1 VGALAGLVHWQP
13 QSYRWSDISG
23 TMLHLDVRG
32 ALGLGLLEIVFV
44 FLFVDLFDNIG
55 TLMAV
60 SKKAGLLEAGN
71 RIPRVN
77 RILLTDATATIA
89 GSLLGTTTVVS
100 YVESAS
106 GVAAGGRT
114 GVTSIVTG
122 ILFIAALFVA
132 PLIGAVPS
140 AATAPALVIVG
151 GLMISAIAE
160 IPWDDVCTAF
170 PAFLTLITIPLT
182 FSIANGLACGI
193 ISYVLIHLARGRARQ
208 VPWAAYLLAALLIM
222 RFVYIGSKT

>member
-1 VGALAGLVHWQP
+1 
-13 QSYRWSDISG
+13 
-23 TMLHLDVRG
+23 M
-32 ALGLGLLEIVFV
+32 
-44 FLFVDLFDNIG
+44 
-55 TLMAV
+55 
-60 SKKAGLLEAGN
+60 
-71 RIPRVN
+71 N

-122 ILFIAALFVA
+122 VLFIAALFAA

-140 AATAPALVIVG
+140 AATSPALVIVG
-151 GLMISAIAE
+151 GLMISAVGE
-160 IPWDDVCTAF
+160 IPWDDVCTAV
-170 PAFLTLITIPLT
+170 PAFLTLVMIPLT

-208 VPWAAYLLAALLIM
+208 VPWAAYVLAALLII

>member
-1 VGALAGLVHWQP
+1 LN
-13 QSYRWSDISG
+13 
-23 TMLHLDVRG
+23 VR
-32 ALGLGLLEIVFV
+32 AAMGLGLLEIVFV
-44 FLFVDLFDNIG
+44 FLFVDLFDNVG

-60 SKKAGLLEAGN
+60 GKKAGLLEANN

-77 RILLTDATATIA
+77 RILLTDATATIC

-122 ILFIAALFVA
+122 VLFIAALFIA

-140 AATAPALVIVG
+140 AATAPALVVVG
-151 GLMISAIAE
+151 GMMISAVAE
-160 IPWDDVCTAF
+160 IPWEDACIAL

-193 ISYVLIHLARGRARQ
+193 ISYVVVHLASGRARQ
-208 VPWAAYLLAALLIM
+208 VSWAAYLLAGLLII